1 MKFKFDPVRLLQVW
15 IWFLIFCCRALW
27 VTEYDY
33 LDFVHCM
40 CLFYTFFCIL
50 CVVHCALGL
59 GIVHHRNVHYYVVHC
74 ALGLGIMHHRNV
86 HYYYYQLMP
95 GYKNYRKSGMNKEMS
110 IEVYRKQSSW
120 KVWITALK
128 ECTHETPNVKML
140 SKLVTVTV

>member
-59 GIVHHRNVHYYVVHC
+59 GIVHHRNVHYY
-74 ALGLGIMHHRNV
+74 
-86 HYYYYQLMP
+86 YYQLMP

-110 IEVYRKQSSW
+110 IEIYRKQSSW